1 MPEQQ
6 KALSDAIATDKMNK
20 IIECII
26 KGKYSSACLILL
38 EATGYNPLH
47 YIPYST
53 YHRLQKQYL
62 QSSRKHTNFQNN
74 TGSLTAK
81 SLASKNLAP
90 ENMASNGL
98 SSGKPMPVAAHV
110 AESPRAQASVSRI
123 TMGDLDYVEPLSA
136 DALSASG
143 GIGYKSAIA
152 SSWQKQ
158 KNQMLQKIEQTLKME
173 TFEKE
178 TSLYFKY
185 QLRG

>member
-1 MPEQQ
+1 MSEQQ
-6 KALSDAIATDKMNK
+6 TLSGAITKDKMNK

-62 QSSRKHTNFQNN
+62 QSNQKHT
-74 TGSLTAK
+74 SLKEDIGNLAHKDT
-81 SLASKNLAP
+81 ASKNMAPKNLA
-90 ENMASNGL
+90 
-98 SSGKPMPVAAHV
+98 SSG
-110 AESPRAQASVSRI
+110 SASRLK
-123 TMGDLDYVEPLSA
+123 MNDLDYIEPIPA
-136 DALSASG
+136 EALSVSG
-143 GIGYKSAIA
+143 GMGYKSAIA
-152 SSWQKQ
+152 AFWHHQKFQSS
-158 KNQMLQKIEQTLKME
+158 QKIEQTLKME

>member
-6 KALSDAIATDKMNK
+6 TLSDTITKDKMNK
-20 IIECII
+20 IIACII
-26 KGKYSSACLILL
+26 KGKYSSACLMLL

-62 QSSRKHTNFQNN
+62 QSNQKRTGIKEG
-74 TGSLTAK
+74 TGSLTYK
-81 SLASKNLAP
+81 STVSKNLAP
-90 ENMASNGL
+90 ENLASND
-98 SSGKPMPVAAHV
+98 AA
-110 AESPRAQASVSRI
+110 SRLKVS
-123 TMGDLDYVEPLSA
+123 DLDYIEPISA
-136 DALSASG
+136 EALSVSG
-143 GIGYKSAIA
+143 GMGYRGAIA
-152 SSWQKQ
+152 ASWHSRK
-158 KNQMLQKIEQTLKME
+158 LQTSPKVEQTLKME